1 MDVAVAWLPMKAA
14 KKKSSSP
21 ALAPNAFIGKTRP
34 PTEQEVA
41 TALEE
46 TKPLWDQIIAA
57 LNDKEFGV
65 HDMEWNSYSAK
76 AGWSLKLKQG
86 KRTILYLGP
95 LNKSF
100 RVAFVLGKKAVT
112 AAKASDLPAQMKQ
125 FIEDS
130 PVYPEGTGVRFEVRS
145 QKDIAI
151 VLKLARFKLEN

>member
-1 MDVAVAWLPMKAA
+1 MSTVKSKPKAQ
-14 KKKSSSP
+14 KSELS
-21 ALAPNAFIGKTRP
+21 PNAFVGWKKA
-34 PTEQEVA
+34 PTETEVA
-41 TALEE
+41 AAIGADKT
-46 TKPLWDQIIAA
+46 LWDQLIAA

-112 AAKASDLPAQMKQ
+112 AAKASDLPAQTKQ
-125 FIEDS
+125 LIEDS